1 MKICCC
7 QMYSGNKIMI
17 SSENATFA
25 YIQSEQYVWHMKWY
39 PRKLER
45 QVEVCSSLIY
55 ILCIWD
61 NMGAFR
67 MICELHQNSSQL
79 QCCSR
84 IDLFVCII
92 VLFCWQHNN
101 RLEFTLMWIKK
112 IWCRKVANRVHWIIM
127 ANWYGCYTTKQLAWT
142 THTLTH
148 LPILMV

>member
-45 QVEVCSSLIY
+45 QVEAVWY
-55 ILCIWD
+55 IFCVYGTIWEHLEWYVNYTKTVHNYNVVLELTCLCVLLFCFVG
-61 NMGAFR
+61 NTT
-67 MICELHQNSSQL
+67 
-79 QCCSR
+79 
-84 IDLFVCII
+84 IDLNSPSC
-92 VLFCWQHNN
+92 
-101 RLEFTLMWIKK
+101 ESKK